1 VLVKKR
7 GKPYTYKIKWDD
19 GSSMNCEEQHVE
31 QGIEE
36 DSEEDNDVEGDGE
49 NEQDGNEDE
58 DADTSSETESTNSYE
73 GSNTDS
79 ERGVCEGE
87 EEDRGDGVEFG
98 ETVVCGSDD
107 DPLRKT

>member
-36 DSEEDNDVEGDGE
+36 DSEEDNDF
-49 NEQDGNEDE
+49 
-58 DADTSSETESTNSYE
+58 
-73 GSNTDS
+73 
-79 ERGVCEGE
+79 ERGG
-87 EEDRGDGVEFG
+87 
-98 ETVVCGSDD
+98 
-107 DPLRKT
+107 RKSE

>member
-1 VLVKKR
+1 MHILTLTMTLTLHFTLLRNAVLHNLVDASGVLLVR
-7 GKPYTYKIKWDD
+7 
-19 GSSMNCEEQHVE
+19 SCHSL
-31 QGIEE
+31 
-36 DSEEDNDVEGDGE
+36 S
-49 NEQDGNEDE
+49 DE
-58 DADTSSETESTNSYE
+58 DADTSSETESTNNYE

-107 DPLRKT
+107 DPL